1 MDNTKNY
8 LTEDSLEEFLKQIY
22 PNKEIIR
29 NKTVPNS
36 NCKSR
41 PDFRIEE
48 EKLIVE
54 FDGYRHYN
62 SFETQSRDELK
73 YHQYT
78 YMGYKIIRIPYF
90 IQLSSESIFK
100 LFGIHLPDFEQKY
113 PHGFIDKRALTP
125 LDFNYKGLLK
135 FRDDLIIFEKEI
147 AEDILYSLVN
157 TLIKRD
163 KFHHYYRIFDIVFH
177 QTFVNQETKEYIVKL
192 HDIAYKF
199 NLETDEQIKIWNI
212 YD

>member
-1 MDNTKNY
+1 M
-8 LTEDSLEEFLKQIY
+8 
-22 PNKEIIR
+22 
-29 NKTVPNS
+29 
-36 NCKSR
+36 
-41 PDFRIEE
+41 
-48 EKLIVE
+48 
-54 FDGYRHYN
+54 
-62 SFETQSRDELK
+62 
-73 YHQYT
+73 
-78 YMGYKIIRIPYF
+78 
-90 IQLSSESIFK
+90 
-100 LFGIHLPDFEQKY
+100 
-113 PHGFIDKRALTP
+113 
-125 LDFNYKGLLK
+125 K

-177 QTFVNQETKEYIVKL
+177 ETFVNQETKEYIVKL